1 LTYTKNAGVFAGATV
16 KAGYL
21 TRSDEDNADLYNTLY
36 TMPELLYSNWVKA
49 PAEVQPL
56 MDLVQSIAP

>member
-1 LTYTKNAGVFAGATV
+1 VFAGATV

-21 TRSDEDNADLYNTLY
+21 TRSDDDNAALYNTLY